1 MIFGQN
7 PFSKLKVGEIIEKV
21 SEPIR
26 TRTGVSEPPPMR
38 IYTPE
43 RSGDKVEE
51 HVAWSL
57 RVAAAWSWRT
67 LVVAAMLYL
76 LGYLLSYVY
85 FLIIP
90 ILVALLFAV
99 LLDPINRVLKRRLKF
114 PDALAATISMLVG
127 LAIVLGLISAASTQ
141 IALQF
146 KDLGARTQ
154 EGAQKLVEW
163 LRSGPFGI
171 DSSYFDD
178 HLDEIINTVASAV
191 RNNSS
196 NLASGVL
203 QVSASIGTILT
214 GIILALFVLFFF
226 LKDGR
231 TIWLWFIRIIPE
243 GAREP
248 VHESAIRGW
257 ITLNGYVRAQ
267 IMVAA
272 IDAVG
277 IGLGA
282 YFLGVPLAIPLG
294 VLVFVGSF
302 VPIIGAMI
310 TGSVAVLVALVDQGP
325 QTAIIMLLIILAVQ
339 QIEGNFLQ
347 PWLMSSAVSLH
358 PLAVLLS
365 VACGSFLF
373 GIAGAMFSVP
383 IAAFVNTSLLYLHGY
398 DRFPDL
404 ISDPERPG
412 GPPGMLKQQILETY
426 DESFATHEAPLRH
439 PKTKSV
445 EVKAVVVPEAETTA
459 KDGGKLPSSAQDLAA
474 QQTESLNGEESSASA
489 VEGPRNAAEPP
500 SEAK

>member
-1 MIFGQN
+1 MKFTPKKFKAIR
-7 PFSKLKVGEIIEKV
+7 VGEIIEKV

-26 TRTGVSEPPPMR
+26 SRTVTPEPTPIR

-43 RSGDKVEE
+43 RTGEKVED

-57 RVAAAWSWRT
+57 RVAAAWAWRT
-67 LVVAAMLYL
+67 LVVGAMLYY
-76 LGYLLSYVY
+76 LGNLISYVY
-85 FLIIP
+85 FLVVP
-90 ILVALLFAV
+90 ILLALLCAV
-99 LLDPINRVLKRRLKF
+99 LLDPFNRLLKNRAKF
-114 PDALAATISMLVG
+114 PPALAAGVSMLFG
-127 LAIVLGLISAASTQ
+127 LAVVIGLISAASTQ
-141 IALQF
+141 IVLQF
-146 KDLGARTQ
+146 KDLGARAQ
-154 EGAQKLVEW
+154 EGFEKLVDW
-163 LRSGPFGI
+163 VRSGPFGI
-171 DSSYFDD
+171 DGTYIDQ
-178 HLDEIINTVASAV
+178 HLDEVIKTVTDTV
-191 RNNSS
+191 RDNSS

-214 GIILALFVLFFF
+214 GFILALFVLFFF

-231 TIWLWFIRIIPE
+231 TIWLWFIRILPE

-248 VHESAIRGW
+248 MHESAIRGW

-267 IMVAA
+267 ITVAA

-282 YFLGVPLAIPLG
+282 YFLSVPLAIPMG
-294 VLVFVGSF
+294 VLVFIGSF

-310 TGSVAVLVALVDQGP
+310 TGSIAVLVALVDQGP
-325 QTAIIMLLIILAVQ
+325 QTAIIMLVIILAVQ

-373 GIAGAMFSVP
+373 GVAGALFAVP
-383 IAAFVNTSLLYLHGY
+383 IAAFINTSLLYLHGY

-404 ISDPERPG
+404 MNDPDRPG

-426 DESFATHEAPLRH
+426 SESFVACEATLRKPETPEKTVEAAADNE
-439 PKTKSV
+439 
-445 EVKAVVVPEAETTA
+445 EVRSIESATT
-459 KDGGKLPSSAQDLAA
+459 DQ
-474 QQTESLNGEESSASA
+474 
-489 VEGPRNAAEPP
+489 
-500 SEAK
+500 

>member
-1 MIFGQN
+1 MKRVPN
-7 PFSKLKVGEIIEKV
+7 PFRKMKVGEIIEKV

-26 TRTGVSEPPPMR
+26 TRTVAFEPPPMR

-67 LVVAAMLYL
+67 LVVAGMLYL
-76 LGYLLSYVY
+76 IGYLLSYVY
-85 FLIIP
+85 FLLIP

-99 LLDPINRVLKRRLKF
+99 LLDPINRSLKKNLKL
-114 PDALAATISMLVG
+114 PDAAAAGASMFIG

-146 KDLGARTQ
+146 KDLGVRAQ
-154 EGAQKLVEW
+154 EGMQKLIEW
-163 LRSGPFGI
+163 VRSGPFGI
-171 DSSYFDD
+171 DGSYIDE
-178 HLDEIINTVASAV
+178 HLDEFINTVTSTI
-191 RNNSS
+191 RDNST
-196 NLASGVL
+196 NLASGAL
-203 QVSASIGTILT
+203 QVSVSIGTVLT

-231 TIWLWFIRIIPE
+231 TIWLWFIRILPE

-248 VHESAIRGW
+248 LHESAIRGW

-267 IMVAA
+267 ILVAA

-373 GIAGAMFSVP
+373 GIAGAMFAVP

-398 DRFPDL
+398 DRFPNL
-404 ISDPERPG
+404 VTDPDRPG

-426 DESFATHEAPLRH
+426 DESFATHAAPLRH
-439 PKTKSV
+439 PDAKPV
-445 EVKAVVVPEAETTA
+445 EVKATAKPEAKPA
-459 KDGGKLPSSAQDLAA
+459 GK
-474 QQTESLNGEESSASA
+474 TEVKPAGKPAGKPVLNPGEKPAERADDS
-489 VEGPRNAAEPP
+489 AAEKQSPTAEN
-500 SEAK
+500 S